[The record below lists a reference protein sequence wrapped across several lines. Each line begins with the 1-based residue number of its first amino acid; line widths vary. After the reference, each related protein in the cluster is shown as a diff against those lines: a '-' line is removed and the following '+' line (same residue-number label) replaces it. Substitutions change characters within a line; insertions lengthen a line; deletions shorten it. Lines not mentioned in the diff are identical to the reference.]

1 MRGSVFLAPAAA
13 ALLIGAAPA
22 PQAISGLS
30 WLAGT
35 WLSEEAEGRWT
46 EESWSAPRG
55 GVMLGTS
62 LAGQGGKAGWFEF
75 MRIAPDKDGRLA
87 FHASPGGAPASS
99 FPLVEAGKRKA
110 VFENP
115 AHDYPTRIEYRRDG
129 SLLRATI
136 SGPGG
141 AKARTWRYR
150 RSGS

>member
-1 MRGSVFLAPAAA
+1 MAAVA
-13 ALLIGAAPA
+13 GLCLLGAAPA
-22 PQAISGLS
+22 ATKADDLG

-35 WLSEEAEGRWT
+35 WVAEEGEGRWT
-46 EESWSAPRG
+46 EERWSAPRG

-62 LAGQGGKAGWFEF
+62 LSGQNKQAGWFEF
-75 MRIAPDKDGRLA
+75 MRIAAGKDGRVA
-87 FHASPGGAPASS
+87 FHASPGGAAASE

-115 AHDYPTRIEYRRDG
+115 AHDYPTRIEYRREG
-129 SLLRATI
+129 NVLSATI

-150 RSGS
+150 KVG